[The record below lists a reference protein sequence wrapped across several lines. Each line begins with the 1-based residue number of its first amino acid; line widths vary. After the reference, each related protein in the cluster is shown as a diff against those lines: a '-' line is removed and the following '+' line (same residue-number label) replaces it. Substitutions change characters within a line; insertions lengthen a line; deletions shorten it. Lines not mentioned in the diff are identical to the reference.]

1 MVANFVDLGHV
12 IVIVKKQMGGKV
24 KPPDSNEISE
34 RLLSIGK
41 VLLLRGQKKN
51 YLMKGF
57 FSIYSQF
64 RCIDRTVDFD
74 DGT

>member
-12 IVIVKKQMGGKV
+12 IVIVKKQLGGQV

-41 VLLLRGQKKN
+41 VLLLRGQREN

-57 FSIYSQF
+57 FSIYSHF
-64 RCIDRTVDFD
+64 RCIEKICK
-74 DGT
+74 